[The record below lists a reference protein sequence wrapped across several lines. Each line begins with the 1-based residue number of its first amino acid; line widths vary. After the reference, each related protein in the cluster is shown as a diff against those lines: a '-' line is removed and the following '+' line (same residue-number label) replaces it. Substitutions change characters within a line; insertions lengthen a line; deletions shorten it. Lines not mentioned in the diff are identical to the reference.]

1 MDVLA
6 DIKSRS
12 KEEFLIDC
20 VWQYSFAGKQQ
31 AGWHDGRWLIDL
43 IIRNNIAGINASRNK
58 GISQGR
64 MLKSLEKLSSGYR
77 INRAGDDA
85 AGLAI
90 SELMRSQ
97 IRGLNQAMRNTQ
109 DGVGMTQTGDGALTE
124 VHSMLERLKTLAV
137 QSANSTY
144 TTIARGNLD
153 AERAELM
160 EEINRIGETSNFGEI
175 PLFDGSQVDATNVEL
190 PKLSELLEQKIQ
202 LQIGHTAEE
211 ILNVPRFCMSET
223 GLNLQTVDF
232 TTRDKANASIEFIDT
247 AIEAVADIR
256 AEFGAA
262 QNHLEH
268 TYSNLSVTS
277 ENVTAAESRIRD
289 TDMADELTTFTKD
302 NIVLQSA
309 NSMAAQANASVEL
322 VLNLLR

>member
-1 MDVLA
+1 M
-6 DIKSRS
+6 
-12 KEEFLIDC
+12 
-20 VWQYSFAGKQQ
+20 
-31 AGWHDGRWLIDL
+31 
-43 IIRNNIAGINASRNK
+43 IIRNNIAGINATRNK

-90 SELMRSQ
+90 SELMRNQ
-97 IRGLNQAMRNTQ
+97 IRGLDQAMRNTQ
-109 DGVGMTQTGDGALTE
+109 DGIGMTQTGDGALTE

-144 TTIARGNLD
+144 TTIARENLD
-153 AERAELM
+153 AERSELM

-175 PLFDGSQVDATNVEL
+175 PLFDGGEL
-190 PKLSELLEQKIQ
+190 AAPPADIPTLAELLDKQIQ
-202 LQIGHTAEE
+202 LQVGCNAEE
-211 ILNVPRFCMSET
+211 ILQVPRYCMSET
-223 GLNLQTVDF
+223 GLNLQDVNF
-232 TTRDKANASIEFIDT
+232 MTRDKANASIEYIDA

-268 TYSNLSVTS
+268 THNNLSVTS